1 MLNNSEDKHINK
13 NNVDINS
20 SNTKKSTDNF
30 VFPKQSSETKEAV
43 DKAEKIITESVESFA
58 RALDSTS
65 PWLTKELLDIFD
77 NVKKIGWIDETKLW
91 ETSFNLLYEKNA
103 DKIPDKIRLI
113 LKEMLDSL
121 SQYNC
126 VKNRSRTLE
135 EMLRACSSIGTSSKM
150 SNNTYIGNERT
161 FMPWNLGSRKSS

>member
-1 MLNNSEDKHINK
+1 MLNNSEDRHINK
-13 NNVDINS
+13 NDVDINS
-20 SNTKKSTDNF
+20 SNTENSTGNF

-58 RALDSTS
+58 KALDSTS

-103 DKIPDKIRLI
+103 DKIPDQIRVI

-126 VKNRSRTLE
+126 VKTRSKTLE
-135 EMLRACSSIGTSSKM
+135 EMLRACASIGNNSKI
-150 SNNTYIGNERT
+150 SDDINISNERT
-161 FMPWNLGSRKSS
+161 FMPWDLGSRKPD

>member
-1 MLNNSEDKHINK
+1 MLNSPEDKHINK
-13 NNVDINS
+13 NNVDINN
-20 SNTKKSTDNF
+20 SNTTDNF
-30 VFPKQSSETKEAV
+30 VFPKQSSETKEAI
-43 DKAEKIITESVESFA
+43 DNAEKIITESVESFA

-65 PWLTKELLDIFD
+65 PWLTKQLLDIFD
-77 NVKKIGWIDETKLW
+77 NVKKIEWIEETKLW

-126 VKNRSRTLE
+126 VKTRSRTLE
-135 EMLRACSSIGTSSKM
+135 EMLRACASIGSSSKISTNM
-150 SNNTYIGNERT
+150 NVDSKRN
-161 FMPWNLGSRKSS
+161 FMPWNLGSRKSC